1 MSRVVVALGLLALQ
15 KMARKCLDEGIR
27 RGLKGKEF
35 DRLLATCYQPE
46 KSN

>member
-15 KMARKCLDEGIR
+15 KMARKCLDEGTR
-27 RGLKGKEF
+27 RGLRGKDC
-35 DRLLATCYQPE
+35 DRFSATCYQPE